1 MLFRLATR
9 FLYNVS
15 PRLAWKAGRLW
26 VMPGMKTLA
35 AYEKRMKED
44 KLFPPFLMLALTDA
58 CNLRCRGCWITSI
71 EETQHAAAPRE
82 LSVEQVQTAI
92 DAGKKQACYY
102 YTLLGG
108 EPLMYPHL
116 WEILER
122 NRDCYFQVITNGVFL
137 DEAAAKRLRA
147 CGNVT
152 VLLSLD
158 GTQACNDRRR
168 GEGVYEAVKEAAR
181 QLHRQGILFG
191 VATTVTAENLADVAT
206 DAYVDEIM
214 RWGAM
219 YLWYYIFRPTG
230 AEPSP
235 ELAVSGEGIL
245 TLRKKILELRRR
257 KGIIIID
264 TYWNAKGEA
273 VCPAARGMS
282 FHIGP
287 GGSIEP
293 CPPISFARE
302 NIMDND
308 GDLFK
313 TINESA
319 YLRGFQDFVNR
330 RTQGCVILEYP
341 QELAEFLREHD
352 VTDCTGRPDGISELA
367 AATPKPSHHQ
377 PGDEIPENSWFY
389 RFLKKKLFFG
399 LGGYG

>member
-9 FLYNVS
+9 FLYHVS
-15 PRLAWKAGRLW
+15 PRMAWKAGRLW

-35 AYEKRMKED
+35 AYEKRMKRDE
-44 KLFPPFLMLALTDA
+44 LFPPFLMLALTDA
-58 CNLRCRGCWITSI
+58 CNLRCRGCWITSV
-71 EETQHAAAPRE
+71 EESQHAAAPRE
-82 LSVEQVQTAI
+82 LSLAQVQAVI
-92 DAGKKQACYY
+92 DAGKKQNSYY
-102 YTLLGG
+102 FTLLGG

-137 DEAAAKRLRA
+137 DEAAAKRFRQ
-147 CGNVT
+147 CGNAT

-158 GTQACNDRRR
+158 GMQACNDRRR
-168 GEGVYEAVKEAAR
+168 GEGVYEAVKEAAK
-181 QLHRQGILFG
+181 QLNRQGILFG
-191 VATTVTAENLADVAT
+191 VATTVTAENLADVTA
-206 DAYVDEIM
+206 DAYVDEVM

-219 YLWYYIFRPTG
+219 YLWYYIFRPVG
-230 AEPSP
+230 AEPAA
-235 ELAVSGEGIL
+235 ELAVSREGIL
-245 TLRKKILELRRR
+245 ELRRKILELRRR
-257 KGIIIID
+257 KGMIIID
-264 TYWNAKGEA
+264 TYWDAAGQA

-287 GGSIEP
+287 SGSVEP

-302 NIMDND
+302 NVDDNG

-313 TINESA
+313 TINESRF
-319 YLRGFQDFVNR
+319 LRGFQDFVNC

-341 QELAEFLREHD
+341 GELAEFLREHG
-352 VTDCTGRPDGISELA
+352 VTDCTGRTDGINELA
-367 AATPKPSHHQ
+367 QAAPKCSHHLA
-377 PGDEIPENSWFY
+377 GEEIPENTWFY